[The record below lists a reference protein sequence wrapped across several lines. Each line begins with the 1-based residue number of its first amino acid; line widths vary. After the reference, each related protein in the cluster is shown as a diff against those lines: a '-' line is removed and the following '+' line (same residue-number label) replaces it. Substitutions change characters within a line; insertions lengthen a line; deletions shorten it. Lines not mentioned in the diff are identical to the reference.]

1 MALGA
6 TIYKAKVNLANLD
19 LNQYEDINLTI
30 AQHPSENE
38 ARLLY
43 RLATY
48 LYCYKERLEFTK
60 GISTTDEPDLWLKD
74 YSEDLLEWIEL
85 GMPELRRIKQACSKS
100 QNVKIFTYQGERA
113 KQWEEKIVLELSD
126 NPKVEIYHLTSDVSD
141 SLKRTVDLNC
151 VIQDGVMDLTNEE
164 FRARFTMVKVK

>member
-19 LNQYEDINLTI
+19 LNQYEDLNLTI

-43 RLATY
+43 RFATY

-74 YSEDLLEWIEL
+74 YSGDLLEWIEL

-100 QNVKIFTYQGERA
+100 KNVKIFTYHGERA
-113 KQWEEKIVLELSD
+113 KQWEEKILLELED
-126 NPKVEIYHLTSDVSD
+126 NPKVEIYHLACDVND

-164 FRARFTMVKVK
+164 FKARFTLVKAK